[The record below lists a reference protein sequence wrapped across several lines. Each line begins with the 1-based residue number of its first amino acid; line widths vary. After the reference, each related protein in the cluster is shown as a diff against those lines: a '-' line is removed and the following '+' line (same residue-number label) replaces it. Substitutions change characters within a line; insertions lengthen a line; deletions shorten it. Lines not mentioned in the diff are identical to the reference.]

1 MTKVFYSV
9 NYKIQGSD
17 KNHRMWF
24 DNLKE
29 ANKFAKADYRRSNP
43 IAHEH
48 SSAKIISLIEEI
60 IYLQK
65 N

>member
-9 NYKIQGSD
+9 DYMILVPYK
-17 KNHRMWF
+17 KHRMWF

-29 ANKFAKADYRRSNP
+29 AKEFAKADFWSKP
-43 IAHEH
+43 IKHVY
-48 SSAKIISLIEEI
+48 SSETTIKMVEDLIN
-60 IYLQK
+60 LQK